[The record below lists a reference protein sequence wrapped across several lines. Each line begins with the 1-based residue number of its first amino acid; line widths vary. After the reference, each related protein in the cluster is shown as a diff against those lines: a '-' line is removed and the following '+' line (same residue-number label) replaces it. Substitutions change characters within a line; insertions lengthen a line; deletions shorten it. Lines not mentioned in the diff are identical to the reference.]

1 MKNNNHKMNRVQKIN
16 ETEFDARVLQ
26 SDRPVLVGFLSDW
39 SQACARFEPVLEEVA
54 AACAEQA
61 KVYRVEVDDNPDLGS
76 EYGIQSVPTL
86 IYFVGGAIRA
96 KIIGTVSARA
106 ILAKLPPV
114 AQPKNPARK
123 QVLNQATTN
132 LNSEI

>member
-1 MKNNNHKMNRVQKIN
+1 MNRVQEIN

-26 SDRPVLVGFLSDW
+26 SGQPVLVGFLSDW
-39 SQACARFEPVLEEVA
+39 SNACGRFEPVLEEVA
-54 AACAEQA
+54 AACAGQA

-96 KIIGTVSARA
+96 KIVGTVSAKA
-106 ILAKLPPV
+106 ILSKL
-114 AQPKNPARK
+114 QPLSQEKNPALE
-123 QVLNQATTN
+123 QNPSQAT
-132 LNSEI
+132 LNPEI

>member
-1 MKNNNHKMNRVQKIN
+1 MNRVQKIN

-26 SDRPVLVGFLSDW
+26 SDQPVLVGFLSDW

-54 AACAEQA
+54 AACAGQA

-86 IYFVGGAIRA
+86 IYFIDGSIRV
-96 KIIGTVSARA
+96 KIVGTVSARA
-106 ILAKLPPV
+106 ILAKLPPL
-114 AQPKNPARK
+114 AQSKNPARE
-123 QVLNQATTN
+123 QGLDQASLNP
-132 LNSEI
+132 EI